1 MVGNREFSFRDW
13 FDITRQV
20 ITCPELRRTSFF
32 KQCFIAVVIFSIA
45 LAVRLLVLPV
55 ESGFAFL
62 TFYPCTVL
70 AAIFCGTLP
79 SLLYIVLSAT
89 AGACIFIP
97 PYLTF
102 NEVAIVPTAA
112 FIVAAI
118 SISLVIHF
126 YQRLVSLQISAQAY
140 ISSHDELTK
149 LPNRIVFQDR
159 LRHTV
164 ALSQRE
170 HHMLAV
176 LLIDLDNFKT
186 INDTLGHHVG
196 DLLLTAVAKRLL
208 DCVRDADSV
217 ARLGG
222 DEFAALLFNIDS
234 LEASTVCRRITNA
247 LAQVFQIKEHSLCI
261 TASVGISL
269 FPNDGSDACAL
280 LKNADVAMYHAKA
293 QGKNRFQYFDA
304 DIDHKVQ
311 RRHSLE
317 AGLRLA
323 QQKKQFDIHY
333 QPKIAIADG
342 ALVGAEALIRWSD
355 PALGVVSPMEFIPV
369 AEKSGLIGAIGLFV
383 VGRVIDDILE
393 WRATGLTPPP
403 ISVNISPSQ
412 LRDDSFAIWLE
423 GALNRAEL
431 PYSSI
436 IIELTEGA
444 LMDQGESGLKVL
456 DDLASRG
463 IKVSIDDFGTGYS
476 SLSYLKRMPISEL
489 KIDRSFVNGIAIDT
503 DDKAIVIAILSL
515 AQTLGIST
523 VAEGVETAQQLAV
536 LRGVSGILCKRG
548 LS

>member
-1 MVGNREFSFRDW
+1 M
-13 FDITRQV
+13 
-20 ITCPELRRTSFF
+20 
-32 KQCFIAVVIFSIA
+32 
-45 LAVRLLVLPV
+45 
-55 ESGFAFL
+55 
-62 TFYPCTVL
+62 
-70 AAIFCGTLP
+70 
-79 SLLYIVLSAT
+79 
-89 AGACIFIP
+89 
-97 PYLTF
+97 
-102 NEVAIVPTAA
+102 
-112 FIVAAI
+112 
-118 SISLVIHF
+118 
-126 YQRLVSLQISAQAY
+126 
-140 ISSHDELTK
+140 
-149 LPNRIVFQDR
+149 
-159 LRHTV
+159 
-164 ALSQRE
+164 
-170 HHMLAV
+170 
-176 LLIDLDNFKT
+176 
-186 INDTLGHHVG
+186 
-196 DLLLTAVAKRLL
+196 
-208 DCVRDADSV
+208 
-217 ARLGG
+217 
-222 DEFAALLFNIDS
+222 
-234 LEASTVCRRITNA
+234 CRRITNA

-536 LRGVSGILCKRG
+536 LRVLGCDAAQGYYFHRPMEEIKFRSLLQSKTSSSPFFVASVA
-548 LS
+548 